1 MTALS
6 VPAAIDWAAAVF
18 ARNGCEADVA
28 RSVARALVM
37 AEADGLG
44 GHGLSRIPSYL
55 GMLRGGKIDGRA
67 RPSATRPRPGVLA
80 VDRDVRAAAGRA
92 APGHRDVRGGGR
104 RAGGCGRLLTGV
116 AAVPL
121 ARTAGAGAVVHRAR
135 RVVGRVL
142 VAAAPGQ
149 RQPPGQQEDGQRTH
163 PAAARRRSR
172 AKPPP
177 AAASAAPEP
186 PSTHSVVPPP

>member
-67 RPSATRPRPGVLA
+67 GPSATRPRPGVLA
-80 VDRDVRAAAGRA
+80 VDAALGFAYPALDLAVADGSL
-92 APGHRDVRGGGR
+92 APERVESFR
-104 RAGGCGRLLTGV
+104 RI
-116 AAVPL
+116 L
-121 ARTAGAGAVVHRAR
+121 ASM
-135 RVVGRVL
+135 
-142 VAAAPGQ
+142 GQ
-149 RQPPGQQEDGQRTH
+149 RDDY
-163 PAAARRRSR
+163 
-172 AKPPP
+172 
-177 AAASAAPEP
+177 
-186 PSTHSVVPPP
+186 